1 MQSSAL
7 PPVQVG
13 IVLTCGTEV
22 ELSLLGV
29 LMGVLSTFMTNL
41 QTIFGKTLLD
51 DTLENRIGE
60 MELQFW
66 TCLMSAAIYF
76 PLWCITEGPSPVT
89 EAPGETYMLL
99 LAAGVLYF
107 SQSWVALKVLAKLDC
122 ALTHTIASTFK
133 RVVLIVFSAMW
144 FGKSGLAPER
154 PRDPVRHGRAGV
166 LQLHKAHGDWQGR
179 LYWCRQG
186 CVPVTAV
193 CT

>member
-1 MQSSAL
+1 
-7 PPVQVG
+7 VQVG

-66 TCLMSAAIYF
+66 TCLMSAAIYT
-76 PLWCITEGPSPVT
+76 PLWCITEGLSPVT

-107 SQSWVALKVLAKLDC
+107 AQSWVALKVLAKLDC

-144 FGKSGLAPER
+144 FGNRVSPLNALGILFAMGGLAYYNFTK
-154 PRDPVRHGRAGV
+154 HTGAGKAGHTGAGKAAFQSRLFARKDV
-166 LQLHKAHGDWQGR
+166 LPTS
-179 LYWCRQG
+179 
-186 CVPVTAV
+186 V
-193 CT
+193 